1 MSSPL
6 PYEFGF
12 DDFYPSGEYPGSE
25 VIPELTDTSPIYTDN
40 IYGVPLTAAELA
52 LLNSQTQAEELL
64 GGVAGSGAT
73 GSVSNWWNSLSD
85 AAKNIFSKKDAKG
98 NPIPGQYDIGKILAA
113 GGTAYAGIKSLTG
126 GDTPKSN
133 AYQGSIPTLS
143 AVRQQVDYSDPNR
156 RPGSTGRRYFTD
168 TQYVAPAQTAATS
181 QSQTTQADTISQQQ
195 AARDQELA
203 RRKAQ
208 SVDTRPIY
216 PGPDKTGL
224 TGGPAMPNGGWRGSD
239 IPYRPDLNKKFEE
252 FGFDLPLLSYLN
264 KNRRDSDID
273 GGINYSYDPTT
284 KTFMGNSRMSP
295 VTKTLEEMQGLA
307 NNEFNTTYHY
317 ADDFK
322 PIKPQQPV
330 QDAPIGEPEQAPIPT
345 QPQQAPR
352 VMFAQGG
359 LMGLAKGRYLQGSTD
374 GMADE
379 LRTSIEG
386 KQPAALSHGEFVVPA
401 DVVSH
406 LGNGN
411 SDAGAKK
418 LYEMMARVRK
428 ARTGNPK
435 QGKEINPDKF
445 MPGGK
450 VGYAEGGIARFNG
463 ETGSAVS
470 TGVTTPAIPSQ
481 GTSVAEGLS
490 SWAGPYV
497 SNYLGKGQAL
507 ADMPYQAYM
516 GPLTAGA
523 SNLQQQQFAGLSNL
537 AQTGFTPGQF
547 NSGIFDTSAAQ
558 QYMNPYIK
566 SALDPQIAELQRQ
579 GQIQNL
585 QNQAKATS
593 MGAFGGSGSRLMQT
607 ETQRNTL
614 DKIQQALGQGY
625 STAYD
630 KAMAQYNQD
639 RTSDLEAQR
648 MSEASRQFGA
658 NYGLSALKDLGA
670 AGATQRDIEQQGIS
684 ADRAQFE
691 EERDDPYKKVQFQKS
706 LLTGLPIT
714 TTDSTQMQS
723 DIGKISNQIAGLT
736 SLYKSLAGLGQI

>member
-1 MSSPL
+1 
-6 PYEFGF
+6 
-12 DDFYPSGEYPGSE
+12 
-25 VIPELTDTSPIYTDN
+25 
-40 IYGVPLTAAELA
+40 
-52 LLNSQTQAEELL
+52 
-64 GGVAGSGAT
+64 
-73 GSVSNWWNSLSD
+73 
-85 AAKNIFSKKDAKG
+85 
-98 NPIPGQYDIGKILAA
+98 
-113 GGTAYAGIKSLTG
+113 
-126 GDTPKSN
+126 
-133 AYQGSIPTLS
+133 
-143 AVRQQVDYSDPNR
+143 
-156 RPGSTGRRYFTD
+156 
-168 TQYVAPAQTAATS
+168 VAPAQAAATA
-181 QSQTTQADTISQQQ
+181 QEQATQANAITQQQ
-195 AARDQELA
+195 AA
-203 RRKAQ
+203 AQ
-208 SVDTRPIY
+208 
-216 PGPDKTGL
+216 
-224 TGGPAMPNGGWRGSD
+224 
-239 IPYRPDLNKKFEE
+239 
-252 FGFDLPLLSYLN
+252 
-264 KNRRDSDID
+264 
-273 GGINYSYDPTT
+273 
-284 KTFMGNSRMSP
+284 
-295 VTKTLEEMQGLA
+295 
-307 NNEFNTTYHY
+307 
-317 ADDFK
+317 
-322 PIKPQQPV
+322 PQAPV
-330 QDAPIGEPEQAPIPT
+330 QA
-345 QPQQAPR
+345 
-352 VMFAQGG
+352 AQGG

-374 GMADE
+374 GMADK

-386 KQPAALSHGEFVVPA
+386 KQPAALSHGEFVIPA

-435 QGKEINPDKF
+435 QGKKINPDKF

-450 VGYAEGGIARFNG
+450 VGYVEGG
-463 ETGSAVS
+463 TVS
-470 TGVTTPAIPSQ
+470 TGVTASPIPGQ

-607 ETQRNTL
+607 ETQRNVL

-630 KAMAQYNQD
+630 KAAQQFNVEQQAGQQAQALTNRYGLDVLGQQAGLGQVQ
-639 RTSDLEAQR
+639 RGLE
-648 MSEASRQFGA
+648 SEAV
-658 NYGLSALKDLGA
+658 A
-670 AGATQRDIEQQGIS
+670 ADK
-684 ADRAQFE
+684 AQFE
-691 EERDDPYKKVQFQKS
+691 EERANPYKMVQFQQS
-706 LLTGLPIT
+706 LLQGLPLAAQNYT
-714 TTDSTQMQS
+714 VAQP
-723 DIGKISNQIAGLT
+723 
-736 SLYKSLAGLGQI
+736 SLYQQLAGGTSGLATLLGNLGYTLPGSTAAK

>member
-1 MSSPL
+1 
-6 PYEFGF
+6 
-12 DDFYPSGEYPGSE
+12 
-25 VIPELTDTSPIYTDN
+25 
-40 IYGVPLTAAELA
+40 
-52 LLNSQTQAEELL
+52 
-64 GGVAGSGAT
+64 
-73 GSVSNWWNSLSD
+73 
-85 AAKNIFSKKDAKG
+85 
-98 NPIPGQYDIGKILAA
+98 
-113 GGTAYAGIKSLTG
+113 
-126 GDTPKSN
+126 
-133 AYQGSIPTLS
+133 
-143 AVRQQVDYSDPNR
+143 
-156 RPGSTGRRYFTD
+156 
-168 TQYVAPAQTAATS
+168 
-181 QSQTTQADTISQQQ
+181 
-195 AARDQELA
+195 
-203 RRKAQ
+203 
-208 SVDTRPIY
+208 
-216 PGPDKTGL
+216 
-224 TGGPAMPNGGWRGSD
+224 
-239 IPYRPDLNKKFEE
+239 
-252 FGFDLPLLSYLN
+252 
-264 KNRRDSDID
+264 
-273 GGINYSYDPTT
+273 
-284 KTFMGNSRMSP
+284 
-295 VTKTLEEMQGLA
+295 
-307 NNEFNTTYHY
+307 
-317 ADDFK
+317 
-322 PIKPQQPV
+322 
-330 QDAPIGEPEQAPIPT
+330 
-345 QPQQAPR
+345 
-352 VMFAQGG
+352 
-359 LMGLAKGRYLQGSTD
+359 MGLAKGRYLQGSTD

-585 QNQAKATS
+585 QNQAKATG

-614 DKIQQALGQGY
+614 DKIQQALGLGY
-625 STAYD
+625 GNAFD
-630 KAMAQYNQD
+630 RAQAAFNADQT
-639 RTSDLEAQR
+639 RNLQAQQAAEQ
-648 MSEASRQFGA
+648 SKQFGA
-658 NYGLSALKDLGA
+658 NYGLSALKDLGS